1 MHLVRDLLDNQVRDR
16 KDRKMGKV
24 DGIAVVVRRGR
35 PPRVVAIEMGLPTLA
50 TRISERLGRSMSAL
64 ERRLGVGNG
73 EAVRIPIERIMEIG
87 IDVRVD
93 IDANRTA
100 VYDWEKWIRRVF
112 IGRLPGAGGGGPEA
126 AEK

>member
-16 KDRKMGKV
+16 EDRRMGKV
-24 DGIAVVVRRGR
+24 DGIVIILRRGR
-35 PPRVVAIEMGLPTLA
+35 PPRVAAIELGLPTLA
-50 TRISERLGRSMSAL
+50 TRISERLGRGVRAL
-64 ERRLGVGNG
+64 ERALGVGDG
-73 EAVRIPIERIMEIG
+73 EVVRIPMDRIMGVG